1 MRTNTSIVH
10 LFSRK
15 GECVRHVLDEY
26 TSLTR
31 NWPTAIITLAK
42 IETTG

>member
-26 TSLTR
+26 KYLIAE
-31 NWPTAIITLAK
+31 NIWW
-42 IETTG
+42 

>member
-26 TSLTR
+26 TPLHPLIAMS
-31 NWPTAIITLAK
+31 
-42 IETTG
+42 